1 MLIENPSKK
10 GLRKLFPM
18 DLRRKGTQAIA
29 SLSKDQNVE
38 QIARNNQKIQSKE
51 RNQTFFYPKDKGL
64 FIIIF
69 PTSIWLRIGE

>member
-10 GLRKLFPM
+10 GFRKLFPM
-18 DLRRKGTQAIA
+18 DLRRKAIA